1 MFGLLTRLTL
11 VAAEGVKPRI
21 DKARRNAI
29 AGAIAGFC
37 FLIAIVAAIVSGWIF
52 LAAEIGAGPAGLV
65 IAGIAVLIG
74 LITLAIV
81 SIINRREARRRAFL
95 QTATLA
101 ATDPLT
107 MGLMGRLPGMLKVNP
122 IVGVAAVGMLAYL
135 FARSQGIGRK

>member
-29 AGAIAGFC
+29 AGVIAGFC

-65 IAGIAVLIG
+65 IAGVAVLIG

>member
-29 AGAIAGFC
+29 AGAISGFC
-37 FLIAIVAAIVSGWIF
+37 FLIAIVAGIVSGWIF

-74 LITLAIV
+74 LITLAVV

>member
-1 MFGLLTRLTL
+1 MFALLTRLTL

-29 AGAIAGFC
+29 AGVIAGFC

-65 IAGIAVLIG
+65 IAGVAVLIG